1 MIASDSHLEQVH
13 SNAAYTGVAVSDDAY
28 SVGRKERQTPI
39 TRRTPCTVR
48 HSWKWTPPAGG
59 MNPSETELVSVMSEA
74 VVASAYGDPEVLSVI
89 DAAVPDPGPG
99 QVRIEVR
106 AAGVNPFDQKMYSGA
121 FGADPANLPLR
132 LGVEAAGV
140 VTAVGVH
147 ATGPAGP
154 VEVGDEVIAY
164 RAAGAYAAELV
175 VPVSSV
181 VPKPAGLSWE
191 QAGGLMAAGVTAVH
205 VLEAIGLGKDESVLI
220 HGAAG
225 GVGLM
230 AVQLAVARG
239 ATALA
244 TASPARHELLRD
256 LGAIPIAY
264 GAGLADRVHAAAPE
278 GVHAA
283 ADLVGTDEAVDV
295 SVELVA
301 DRSRIATIAG
311 FGRGAQAGI
320 KLLGGGPGADPG
332 TEIRAAARL
341 QLTEAAEAGRLR
353 VLIAG
358 SYPLSEA
365 AAAHRQ
371 IMTGHTSGKI
381 VLVP

>member
-1 MIASDSHLEQVH
+1 
-13 SNAAYTGVAVSDDAY
+13 
-28 SVGRKERQTPI
+28 
-39 TRRTPCTVR
+39 
-48 HSWKWTPPAGG
+48 
-59 MNPSETELVSVMSEA
+59 MSEA
-74 VVASAYGDPEVLSVI
+74 VVASAYGGPEVLSVI
-89 DAAVPDPGPG
+89 DVTVPEPGPG
-99 QVRIEVR
+99 QVRIAVR
-106 AAGVNPFDQKMYSGA
+106 AAGVNPFDHKMYSGA
-121 FGADPANLPLR
+121 FGTDPAKLPMR
-132 LGVEAAGV
+132 LGAEAAGV
-140 VTAVGVH
+140 VTAVGAD

-154 VEVGDEVIAY
+154 VQVGDEVIAY
-164 RAAGAYAAELV
+164 RAPGAYAAELV
-175 VPVSSV
+175 VPASSV

-191 QAGGLMAAGVTAVH
+191 QAGGLMVVGATAVH
-205 VLEAIGLGKDESVLI
+205 VLEAISLSKDETVLI

-239 ATALA
+239 ATVLG

-264 GAGLADRVHAAAPE
+264 GPGLADRVRAAAPE

-320 KLLGGGPGADPG
+320 KLLGGSPGADPG
-332 TEIRAAARL
+332 TDVRDAARL
-341 QLTEAAEAGRLR
+341 QLTGAVEAGRLR

-358 SYPLSEA
+358 SHPLREA

-371 IMTGHTSGKI
+371 VMNGHTSGKV

>member
-1 MIASDSHLEQVH
+1 
-13 SNAAYTGVAVSDDAY
+13 
-28 SVGRKERQTPI
+28 
-39 TRRTPCTVR
+39 
-48 HSWKWTPPAGG
+48 
-59 MNPSETELVSVMSEA
+59 MNPSGTELASEMSEA
-74 VVASAYGDPEVLSVI
+74 VVASAYGGPEVLSVI
-89 DAAVPDPGPG
+89 DVTVPDPGPG
-99 QVRIEVR
+99 QVRLAVR
-106 AAGVNPFDQKMYSGA
+106 AAGVNPFDQKMYSGV
-121 FGADPANLPLR
+121 FGTDPANLPMR

-140 VTAVGVH
+140 VTAVGAD

-154 VEVGDEVIAY
+154 VEVGEEVIAY
-164 RAAGAYAAELV
+164 RAPGAYAAELV
-175 VPVSSV
+175 VPASSV

-191 QAGGLMAAGVTAVH
+191 QAGGLMVVGVTAVH
-205 VLEAIGLGKDESVLI
+205 VLEAIGLRKDESVLI

-230 AVQLAVARG
+230 AVQLAAARG
-239 ATALA
+239 ATVLG
-244 TASPARHELLRD
+244 TASPARHDLLRD

-264 GAGLADRVHAAAPE
+264 GPGLADRVRAAAPE
-278 GVHAA
+278 GVQAA

-332 TEIRAAARL
+332 TDVRAAARL

-358 SYPLSEA
+358 SHPLGEA

>member
-1 MIASDSHLEQVH
+1 MDTGLSSDM
-13 SNAAYTGVAVSDDAY
+13 SD
-28 SVGRKERQTPI
+28 
-39 TRRTPCTVR
+39 
-48 HSWKWTPPAGG
+48 
-59 MNPSETELVSVMSEA
+59 A
-74 VVASAYGDPEVLSVI
+74 VVASAYGGPEVLSVI
-89 DAAVPDPGPG
+89 DVAVPEPGPG
-99 QVRIEVR
+99 QVRIQVR
-106 AAGVNPFDQKMYSGA
+106 AAGVNPFDHKSYSGA
-121 FGADPANLPLR
+121 FGADPAKLPLR

-140 VTAVGVH
+140 VTAVGAD

-164 RAAGAYAAELV
+164 RAPGAYAAELV
-175 VPVSSV
+175 VPAASV
-181 VPKPAGLSWE
+181 VPKPAALSWE
-191 QAGGLMAAGVTAVH
+191 QAGGLMAVGVTAVH
-205 VLEAIGLGKDESVLI
+205 VLEAVGLRKDESVLI

-239 ATALA
+239 AIVLG
-244 TASPARHELLRD
+244 TASPAKHDLLRD
-256 LGAIPIAY
+256 LGAIPVAY
-264 GAGLADRVHAAAPE
+264 GPGLADRVRAAAPD

-301 DRSRIATIAG
+301 DRARIATIAG

-332 TEIRAAARL
+332 TDIRAAARL
-341 QLTEAAEAGRLR
+341 QITEAAAAGRLR
-353 VLIAG
+353 VLIAA
-358 SYPLSEA
+358 SHPLRDA

-371 IMTGHTSGKI
+371 IMTGHTTGKV

>member
-1 MIASDSHLEQVH
+1 
-13 SNAAYTGVAVSDDAY
+13 
-28 SVGRKERQTPI
+28 
-39 TRRTPCTVR
+39 
-48 HSWKWTPPAGG
+48 
-59 MNPSETELVSVMSEA
+59 MSEV
-74 VVASAYGDPEVLSVI
+74 VVASEYGNPEVLSVM
-89 DAAVPDPGPG
+89 DVAVPDPGPG
-99 QVRIEVR
+99 QVRIAVR
-106 AAGVNPFDQKMYSGA
+106 AAGVNPFDHKMYDGT
-121 FGADPANLPLR
+121 FGTDPAKLPMR
-132 LGVEAAGV
+132 LGAEAAGV
-140 VTAVGVH
+140 VTAVGAH

-164 RAAGAYAAELV
+164 RAPGAYAAEIV
-175 VPVSSV
+175 VPASAV
-181 VPKPAGLSWE
+181 VPKPAALSWE
-191 QAGGLMAAGVTAVH
+191 QAGGLMVVGVTAAH
-205 VLEAIGLGKDESVLI
+205 VLDAIGLGKDESVLI

-230 AVQLAVARG
+230 AVQLAVASG
-239 ATALA
+239 ATVVG
-244 TASPARHELLRD
+244 TASPGKHDMLRE

-264 GAGLADRVHAAAPE
+264 GPGLADRLRAAAPE

-311 FGRGAQAGI
+311 FARGAQAGI

-332 TEIRAAARL
+332 TEVRDAARL
-341 QLTEAAEAGRLR
+341 RLTEAAEAGRLN

-358 SYPLSEA
+358 SYPLHEA

-371 IMTGHTSGKI
+371 VMTGRTSGKI

>member
-1 MIASDSHLEQVH
+1 
-13 SNAAYTGVAVSDDAY
+13 
-28 SVGRKERQTPI
+28 
-39 TRRTPCTVR
+39 
-48 HSWKWTPPAGG
+48 
-59 MNPSETELVSVMSEA
+59 MSEA

>member
-1 MIASDSHLEQVH
+1 M
-13 SNAAYTGVAVSDDAY
+13 
-28 SVGRKERQTPI
+28 
-39 TRRTPCTVR
+39 
-48 HSWKWTPPAGG
+48 
-59 MNPSETELVSVMSEA
+59 
-74 VVASAYGDPEVLSVI
+74 ASAYGGPEVLSVI
-89 DAAVPDPGPG
+89 DEAVPEPGPG
-99 QVRIEVR
+99 QVRITVR
-106 AAGVNPFDQKMYSGA
+106 AAGVNPFDQKVYSGA
-121 FGADPANLPLR
+121 FGADPGNLPLR
-132 LGVEAAGV
+132 LGLEAAGV
-140 VTAVGVH
+140 VTAAGDH

-164 RAAGAYAAELV
+164 RAPGAYAAELV
-175 VPVSSV
+175 VPASSV
-181 VPKPAGLSWE
+181 VPKPANLSWE
-191 QAGGLMAAGVTAVH
+191 QAGGLMLAGVTAVH
-205 VLEAIGLGKDESVLI
+205 ALEAIGLRKGESVLI

-239 ATALA
+239 ATVLG
-244 TASPARHELLRD
+244 TASPAKHDMLRE
-256 LGAIPIAY
+256 LGAVPVAY
-264 GAGLADRVHAAAPE
+264 GPGLADRVRAAASE

-311 FGRGAQAGI
+311 IVRGAQAGI
-320 KLLGGGPGADPG
+320 KLLGGSPGADPG
-332 TEIRAAARL
+332 TDIRAAARL

-365 AAAHRQ
+365 AAAHRE

>member
-1 MIASDSHLEQVH
+1 MSDV
-13 SNAAYTGVAVSDDAY
+13 
-28 SVGRKERQTPI
+28 
-39 TRRTPCTVR
+39 
-48 HSWKWTPPAGG
+48 
-59 MNPSETELVSVMSEA
+59 
-74 VVASAYGDPEVLSVI
+74 VVAGAYGGPEVLSVI
-89 DAAVPDPGPG
+89 DEAVAEPGPG
-99 QVRIEVR
+99 QVRIAVR
-106 AAGVNPFDQKMYSGA
+106 AAGVNPFDQKVYSGV
-121 FGADPANLPLR
+121 FGTDPANLPLR
-132 LGVEAAGV
+132 LGAEAAGV
-140 VTAVGVH
+140 VIAVG
-147 ATGPAGP
+147 AQASGPAGP

-164 RAAGAYAAELV
+164 RASGAYAAELV
-175 VPVSSV
+175 VPASSV

-191 QAGGLMAAGVTAVH
+191 EAGGLMAAGATAVH
-205 VLEAIGLGKDESVLI
+205 VLEAIGVGKDDAVLI

-239 ATALA
+239 ATVLA
-244 TASPARHELLRD
+244 TASPAKHDLLRD

-264 GAGLADRVHAAAPE
+264 GPGLADRVRAAAPE

-311 FGRGAQAGI
+311 FARGAQAGI
-320 KLLGGGPGADPG
+320 KLLGGSPGADPG
-332 TEIRAAARL
+332 TDVRAAARL
-341 QLTEAAEAGRLR
+341 QLTEAVEAGRLR

-358 SYPLSEA
+358 SYPLREA

-381 VLVP
+381 VLLP

>member
-1 MIASDSHLEQVH
+1 M
-13 SNAAYTGVAVSDDAY
+13 
-28 SVGRKERQTPI
+28 
-39 TRRTPCTVR
+39 
-48 HSWKWTPPAGG
+48 
-59 MNPSETELVSVMSEA
+59 
-74 VVASAYGDPEVLSVI
+74 ASAYGGPEVLSVI
-89 DAAVPDPGPG
+89 DEVVPEPGPG
-99 QVRIEVR
+99 QVRIAVR
-106 AAGVNPFDQKMYSGA
+106 AAGVNPFDQKVYSGA
-121 FGADPANLPLR
+121 FGTDPGNLPLR
-132 LGVEAAGV
+132 LGLEAAGV
-140 VTAVGVH
+140 VTAAGDH

-164 RAAGAYAAELV
+164 RAPGAYAAELV
-175 VPVSSV
+175 VPASSV
-181 VPKPAGLSWE
+181 VPKPANLSWE
-191 QAGGLMAAGVTAVH
+191 QAGGLMLAGVTAVH
-205 VLEAIGLGKDESVLI
+205 ALEAIGLRKGESVLI

-239 ATALA
+239 ATVLG
-244 TASPARHELLRD
+244 TASPAKHDLLRE
-256 LGAIPIAY
+256 LGAVPIAY
-264 GAGLADRVHAAAPE
+264 GPGLADRVRAAAPE
-278 GVHAA
+278 GVDAA

-311 FGRGAQAGI
+311 IVRGAQAGI
-320 KLLGGGPGADPG
+320 KLLGGSPGADPG
-332 TEIRAAARL
+332 TDIRAAARL

-353 VLIAG
+353 VLIVG

-365 AAAHRQ
+365 AAAHRE

>member
-1 MIASDSHLEQVH
+1 
-13 SNAAYTGVAVSDDAY
+13 
-28 SVGRKERQTPI
+28 
-39 TRRTPCTVR
+39 
-48 HSWKWTPPAGG
+48 
-59 MNPSETELVSVMSEA
+59 MSEA
-74 VVASAYGDPEVLSVI
+74 VVASAYGGPEVLSVI
-89 DAAVPDPGPG
+89 DVAVPDPGPG
-99 QVRIEVR
+99 QVRIAVR
-106 AAGVNPFDQKMYSGA
+106 AAGVNPFDQKVYSGA
-121 FGADPANLPLR
+121 FGTDPAKLPLR

-140 VTAVGVH
+140 VTAVGAD

-154 VEVGDEVIAY
+154 VEVGDEVIVYPAP
-164 RAAGAYAAELV
+164 GAYATELV
-175 VPVSSV
+175 VPASSV
-181 VPKPAGLSWE
+181 VPKPTVLSWE

-205 VLEAIGLGKDESVLI
+205 VLEAIGLSKDETVLI

-239 ATALA
+239 ATVLG
-244 TASPARHELLRD
+244 TASAAKHDLLRD
-256 LGAIPIAY
+256 LGATPVAY
-264 GAGLADRVHAAAPE
+264 GPGLADRVRAAAPE
-278 GVHAA
+278 GVDAA

-311 FGRGAQAGI
+311 FARGAQAGI
-320 KLLGGGPGADPG
+320 KLLGGSPGADPG
-332 TEIRAAARL
+332 RAIRTAARL
-341 QLTEAAEAGRLR
+341 RLTEAAEAGRLR

-358 SYPLSEA
+358 SHPLREA

-371 IMTGHTSGKI
+371 IMTGRTSGKI

>member
-1 MIASDSHLEQVH
+1 M
-13 SNAAYTGVAVSDDAY
+13 
-28 SVGRKERQTPI
+28 SV
-39 TRRTPCTVR
+39 V
-48 HSWKWTPPAGG
+48 
-59 MNPSETELVSVMSEA
+59 
-74 VVASAYGDPEVLSVI
+74 VVASAYGGPEVLSVI
-89 DAAVPDPGPG
+89 DEPVQEPGPG
-99 QVRIEVR
+99 QVRIAVR
-106 AAGVNPFDQKMYSGA
+106 AAGVNPFDHKVYSGA
-121 FGADPANLPLR
+121 LGTDPANLPLR
-132 LGVEAAGV
+132 LGSEAAGV
-140 VTAVGVH
+140 VTAVG
-147 ATGPAGP
+147 AGAAGPAGP

-164 RAAGAYAAELV
+164 RASGAYAADLV
-175 VPVSSV
+175 VPASSV

-191 QAGGLMAAGVTAVH
+191 QAGGLLAVGATAVH
-205 VLEAIGLGKDESVLI
+205 VLEAIGLRKGESVLV

-225 GVGLM
+225 GVGLT

-239 ATALA
+239 ATVLA
-244 TASPARHELLRD
+244 TASPAKHDLLRD

-264 GAGLADRVHAAAPE
+264 GPGLADRVRAAAPG

-332 TEIRAAARL
+332 TDVRAAARL
-341 QLTEAAEAGRLR
+341 QLTEAAAAGRLR
-353 VLIAG
+353 VLVAG

>member
-1 MIASDSHLEQVH
+1 
-13 SNAAYTGVAVSDDAY
+13 
-28 SVGRKERQTPI
+28 
-39 TRRTPCTVR
+39 
-48 HSWKWTPPAGG
+48 
-59 MNPSETELVSVMSEA
+59 MNPSDTESASDLSEA
-74 VVASAYGDPEVLSVI
+74 RVVVASAYGGPEVLSVI
-89 DAAVPDPGPG
+89 DEAVPEPGPG
-99 QVRIEVR
+99 QVRIAVR
-106 AAGVNPFDQKMYSGA
+106 AAGVNPFDQKVYSGA
-121 FGADPANLPLR
+121 FGTDPGNLPLR
-132 LGVEAAGV
+132 LGLEAAGV
-140 VTAVGVH
+140 VTAAGDH

-164 RAAGAYAAELV
+164 RAPGAYAAELV
-175 VPVSSV
+175 VPASSV
-181 VPKPAGLSWE
+181 VPKPANLSWE
-191 QAGGLMAAGVTAVH
+191 QAGGLMLAGVTAVH
-205 VLEAIGLGKDESVLI
+205 ALEAIGLRKGESVLI

-239 ATALA
+239 ATVLG
-244 TASPARHELLRD
+244 TASPAKHDMLRE
-256 LGAIPIAY
+256 LGAVPVAY
-264 GAGLADRVHAAAPE
+264 GPGLADRVRAAASE

-311 FGRGAQAGI
+311 IVRGAQAGI
-320 KLLGGGPGADPG
+320 KLLGGSPGADPG
-332 TEIRAAARL
+332 TDIRAAARL

-365 AAAHRQ
+365 AAAHRE

>member
-1 MIASDSHLEQVH
+1 M
-13 SNAAYTGVAVSDDAY
+13 
-28 SVGRKERQTPI
+28 
-39 TRRTPCTVR
+39 
-48 HSWKWTPPAGG
+48 AG
-59 MNPSETELVSVMSEA
+59 
-74 VVASAYGDPEVLSVI
+74 AYGGPEVLSVI
-89 DAAVPDPGPG
+89 DEAVPEPGPG
-99 QVRIEVR
+99 QVRIAVR
-106 AAGVNPFDQKMYSGA
+106 AAGVNPFDQKVYSGA
-121 FGADPANLPLR
+121 FGTDPGNLPLR
-132 LGVEAAGV
+132 LGLEAAGV
-140 VTAVGVH
+140 VTAVGDQ

-164 RAAGAYAAELV
+164 RAPGAYAAELV
-175 VPVSSV
+175 VPASSV
-181 VPKPAGLSWE
+181 VPKPANLSWE
-191 QAGGLMAAGVTAVH
+191 QAGGLMLAGVTAEH
-205 VLEAIGLGKDESVLI
+205 ALEAIGLRKGESVLI

-239 ATALA
+239 ATVLG
-244 TASPARHELLRD
+244 TASPAKHDLLRE
-256 LGAIPIAY
+256 LGAVPVAY
-264 GAGLADRVHAAAPE
+264 GPGLADRVRAAAPE
-278 GVHAA
+278 GIQAA

-311 FGRGAQAGI
+311 IVRGAQAGI
-320 KLLGGGPGADPG
+320 KLLGGSPGADPG
-332 TEIRAAARL
+332 TDIRAAARL

-365 AAAHRQ
+365 AAAHRE

>member
-1 MIASDSHLEQVH
+1 
-13 SNAAYTGVAVSDDAY
+13 
-28 SVGRKERQTPI
+28 
-39 TRRTPCTVR
+39 
-48 HSWKWTPPAGG
+48 
-59 MNPSETELVSVMSEA
+59 MSEV
-74 VVASAYGDPEVLSVI
+74 VVASAYGNPEVLSVI
-89 DAAVPDPGPG
+89 DVAVPDPGPG
-99 QVRIEVR
+99 QVRIAVR
-106 AAGVNPFDQKMYSGA
+106 AAGVNPFDHKTYDGT
-121 FGADPANLPLR
+121 FGTDPAKLPMR
-132 LGVEAAGV
+132 LGAEAAGV
-140 VTAVGVH
+140 VTAVGAH

-164 RAAGAYAAELV
+164 RAPGAYAAELV
-175 VPVSSV
+175 VPASSV
-181 VPKPAGLSWE
+181 VPKPTALSWE
-191 QAGGLMAAGVTAVH
+191 QAGGLMVVGVTAAH
-205 VLEAIGLGKDESVLI
+205 VLDAIGLRKDESVLI

-230 AVQLAVARG
+230 AVQLAVAGG
-239 ATALA
+239 ATVVG
-244 TASPARHELLRD
+244 TASPGKHDMLRE

-264 GAGLADRVHAAAPE
+264 GPGLAGRVRAAAPE

-283 ADLVGTDEAVDV
+283 ADLVGTDEAGDV

-311 FGRGAQAGI
+311 FARGAQAGI

-332 TEIRAAARL
+332 TEVRAAARL
-341 QLTEAAEAGRLR
+341 RLTEAAEAGRLN

-358 SYPLSEA
+358 SYRLHEA

-371 IMTGHTSGKI
+371 VMTGRTSGKI

>member
-1 MIASDSHLEQVH
+1 M
-13 SNAAYTGVAVSDDAY
+13 
-28 SVGRKERQTPI
+28 SV
-39 TRRTPCTVR
+39 V
-48 HSWKWTPPAGG
+48 
-59 MNPSETELVSVMSEA
+59 
-74 VVASAYGDPEVLSVI
+74 VVASAYGGPEVLSVI
-89 DAAVPDPGPG
+89 DEPVPEPGPG
-99 QVRIEVR
+99 QVRIAVR
-106 AAGVNPFDQKMYSGA
+106 AAGVNPFDHKVYSGA
-121 FGADPANLPLR
+121 FGTDPANLPLR
-132 LGVEAAGV
+132 LGSEAAGV
-140 VTAVGVH
+140 VTAAGAG

-164 RAAGAYAAELV
+164 PASGAYAADLV
-175 VPVSSV
+175 VPASSV

-191 QAGGLMAAGVTAVH
+191 QAGGLMAVGATAVH
-205 VLEAIGLGKDESVLI
+205 VLEAIGLRKGESVLV

-225 GVGLM
+225 GVGLT

-239 ATALA
+239 ATVLA
-244 TASPARHELLRD
+244 TASPAKHDLLRD

-264 GAGLADRVHAAAPE
+264 GPGLADRVRAAAPG

-283 ADLVGTDEAVDV
+283 ADLVGSDEAVDV

-332 TEIRAAARL
+332 TDVRAAARL

-353 VLIAG
+353 VLVAG